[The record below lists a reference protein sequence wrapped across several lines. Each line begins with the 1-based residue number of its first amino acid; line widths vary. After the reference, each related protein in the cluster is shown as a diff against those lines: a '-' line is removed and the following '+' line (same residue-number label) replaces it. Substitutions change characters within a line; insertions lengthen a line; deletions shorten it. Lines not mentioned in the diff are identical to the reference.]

1 MEGEVIDTG
10 GGGRRRRVRSSLTH
24 SRIVC
29 GNLEASSAAADRPTE
44 RLLRGNVKSPLTNFG
59 KTCGILVHR
68 ERIALWYELR
78 IDLVLKEAKETVD
91 KGIGQVAGMG
101 MLGTKQVTYSRA
113 FE

>member
-1 MEGEVIDTG
+1 MV
-10 GGGRRRRVRSSLTH
+10 
-24 SRIVC
+24 
-29 GNLEASSAAADRPTE
+29 
-44 RLLRGNVKSPLTNFG
+44 
-59 KTCGILVHR
+59 
-68 ERIALWYELR
+68 R